1 MVAQVM
7 VQQVQGS
14 SRSWT
19 TRRDEKQRR
28 LDADRGVLTQQMTGS
43 PEIAAHAHSYA
54 YRFSRLRK
62 TPRASA
68 AFGIRPR
75 LVGSA
80 GPANGV
86 AIKSEGATI
95 WSIAAGPFRR

>member
-28 LDADRGVLTQQMTGS
+28 LRSVSSWMKRPHLPRDKMVESLQMLIAPGDRIVLEGDNHRGGACGS
-43 PEIAAHAHSYA
+43 QELSC
-54 YRFSRLRK
+54 
-62 TPRASA
+62 
-68 AFGIRPR
+68 
-75 LVGSA
+75 
-80 GPANGV
+80 N
-86 AIKSEGATI
+86 
-95 WSIAAGPFRR
+95 

>member
-28 LDADRGVLTQQMTGS
+28 LRSVFPGTRCAARRVMRSIPSEAPWRGEYIKDLIPVV
-43 PEIAAHAHSYA
+43 P
-54 YRFSRLRK
+54 
-62 TPRASA
+62 
-68 AFGIRPR
+68 FGGYKHPLAREQRP
-75 LVGSA
+75 LM
-80 GPANGV
+80 PL
-86 AIKSEGATI
+86 
-95 WSIAAGPFRR
+95 